1 MFLSGDDAISH
12 VFARCGGN
20 GLCHNL
26 LEQRTSSV
34 RSHDDLVDAL
44 VLPEGGQMAVP
55 AFTTPFTYPS
65 PFSPWG
71 ISPQQQPL
79 LSAPLSS
86 TFASSAYGAPPL
98 QQVLPL
104 LQIVPQQLQHLQQ
117 LVSVQLQE
125 LQQLQQII
133 QLLPAQLQQIQQ
145 LIQFVPQQLQQL
157 QQPQFQQ
164 GFGPAAGLTGFASTP
179 WGVGP
184 LSFGAQPSQVM

>member
-1 MFLSGDDAISH
+1 M
-12 VFARCGGN
+12 
-20 GLCHNL
+20 
-26 LEQRTSSV
+26 
-34 RSHDDLVDAL
+34 
-44 VLPEGGQMAVP
+44 PVP
-55 AFTTPFTYPS
+55 AFNTPFTYPS

-71 ISPQQQPL
+71 VASQQQPL

-86 TFASSAYGAPPL
+86 TFASSAYGASPL

-104 LQIVPQQLQHLQQ
+104 LQIVPQQLQQLQQ

-133 QLLPAQLQQIQQ
+133 QVLPAQLQQIHQ

-157 QQPQFQQ
+157 QLQQPQVQQ
-164 GFGPAAGLTGFASTP
+164 GFGPAAGLAGFASTP

>member
-1 MFLSGDDAISH
+1 M
-12 VFARCGGN
+12 
-20 GLCHNL
+20 
-26 LEQRTSSV
+26 
-34 RSHDDLVDAL
+34 
-44 VLPEGGQMAVP
+44 PVP
-55 AFTTPFTYPS
+55 SFPAPFTYPS
-65 PFSPWG
+65 AFSPWG
-71 ISPQQQPL
+71 VSPQQPL

-86 TFASSAYGAPPL
+86 TFASPAYGQQPL

-157 QQPQFQQ
+157 QQPLQQ
-164 GFGPAAGLTGFASTP
+164 GFGQGAGLAGFGSTP
-179 WGVGP
+179 LGVGP
-184 LSFGAQPSQVM
+184 LSFGAQPNQVM

>member
-1 MFLSGDDAISH
+1 
-12 VFARCGGN
+12 
-20 GLCHNL
+20 
-26 LEQRTSSV
+26 
-34 RSHDDLVDAL
+34 
-44 VLPEGGQMAVP
+44 MAVP

-157 QQPQFQQ
+157 SFSSRSSSRALARPPDWPDLRPRP
-164 GFGPAAGLTGFASTP
+164 GESGPF
-179 WGVGP
+179 
-184 LSFGAQPSQVM
+184 PSAHSRAR

>member
-1 MFLSGDDAISH
+1 M
-12 VFARCGGN
+12 
-20 GLCHNL
+20 
-26 LEQRTSSV
+26 
-34 RSHDDLVDAL
+34 
-44 VLPEGGQMAVP
+44 PVP

-71 ISPQQQPL
+71 ISSQQQPL

-86 TFASSAYGAPPL
+86 TFASPAYGASPL
-98 QQVLPL
+98 QQALPL

-157 QQPQFQQ
+157 QQQPQVQQ
-164 GFGPAAGLTGFASTP
+164 GFGPGAGLAGFASTP

-184 LSFGAQPSQVM
+184 LSFGAQPNQVM

>member
-1 MFLSGDDAISH
+1 M
-12 VFARCGGN
+12 
-20 GLCHNL
+20 
-26 LEQRTSSV
+26 
-34 RSHDDLVDAL
+34 
-44 VLPEGGQMAVP
+44 PVP

-71 ISPQQQPL
+71 AFPQQPL

-86 TFASSAYGAPPL
+86 TFASPVYGPQPP
-98 QQVLPL
+98 QQAHPL

-145 LIQFVPQQLQQL
+145 LIQYVPQQLQQL
-157 QQPQFQQ
+157 QQPQVQQ
-164 GFGPAAGLTGFASTP
+164 GFGPGAGLAGLASTP